1 MNESDYEIV
10 LDEQFSLWHPLHLLH
25 HVQVEP
31 VFKTE
36 KEN

>member
-10 LDEQFSLWHPLHLLH
+10 LDEQFSMLHPLLLLH
-25 HVQVEP
+25 PVQVES

-36 KEN
+36 N